1 MNDLNSINNNI
12 NMKSLLAVNEKLNEI
27 SDSLLKLNKLNGL
40 ELYKRIDTFST
51 MSSFSD
57 YIYTKTLSIH
67 YFFQQAKVDIGEF
80 EKYLEYVLDNF
91 KDIISI

>member
-1 MNDLNSINNNI
+1 MP
-12 NMKSLLAVNEKLNEI
+12 KLLEVNEKLNEI
-27 SDSLLKLNKLNGL
+27 SESLLKLNKMNGL
-40 ELYKRIDTFST
+40 ELYKRIDSFST

-67 YFFQQAKVDIGEF
+67 YFFQQSKVDMGEF
-80 EKYLEYVLDNF
+80 QIYLEYVLGNF